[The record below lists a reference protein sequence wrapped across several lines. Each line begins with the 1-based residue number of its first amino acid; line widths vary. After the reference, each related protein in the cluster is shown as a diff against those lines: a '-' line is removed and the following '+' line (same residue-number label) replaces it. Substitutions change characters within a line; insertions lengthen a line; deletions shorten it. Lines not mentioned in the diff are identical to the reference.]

1 MSKKDSRK
9 IVFEALDPTGHPF
22 DSVEVSYYNLGY
34 DNKPPEEYPSKKI
47 VVDGIELEL
56 LEEPMKKVRYLLKIG
71 DYEYLV
77 SRSGEIMEQIKPE
90 RKMIE

>member
-9 IVFEALDPTGHPF
+9 IVFEAIDPTGHPF
-22 DSVEVSYYNLGY
+22 ESVEVSYYNLGY
-34 DNKPPEEYPSKKI
+34 KKPPEEYPSKKI

-56 LEEPMKKVRYLLKIG
+56 LEEPMKKVRYILKIG

-77 SRSGEIMEQIKPE
+77 SRSGEIMEQLKP
-90 RKMIE
+90 KQI